1 MLPLTVRSKEATL
14 AVVLMTTDAQLGKR
28 DMRGFCD
35 DPHHHLP
42 KQQPE
47 QETSRENS

>member
-1 MLPLTVRSKEATL
+1 MLSLTVSKDATL
-14 AVVLMTTDAQLGKR
+14 AVILMTTDAQLGKR

-35 DPHHHLP
+35 NPHLP

-47 QETSRENS
+47 QETSRESS